1 MSIPNRLAHLIV
13 WWALAPAKCSLEMMW
28 NASTSPW
35 KKVKFHFAMAYTH
48 RHKQIS
54 TIPFNSVNP
63 IPLSSA
69 SNSLRSCLLYLGFQQ
84 SLRIS
89 QTFSPFLPI
98 FPPHLLSFL
107 CFSLSLNFYI
117 SIHFLHIWEL
127 WTTVS
132 TALPRFP
139 HFIRC
144 MQRRCHEIRFPCHG
158 YGSCWSCQGQVHPR
172 SKLCNLGVV
181 NNERRDASN
190 MRGSQLRSPNMP
202 KQVLGQTSKRPVAGV
217 CMTSIRPIRSWCK
230 TNRQTV
236 ASLLILKQS
245 QASGFSLSKCSAI
258 IFDPFCL
265 WSLVCAL
272 SRLWKTPWWDDM
284 LSFPGKLQG
293 SCDPKI
299 ANNNKPDLIP
309 TTQSVDGCFTL
320 LHIASPFVWDGFL
333 PIWINLVLPASFFKC
348 FCLVMTSLPHW
359 WRT

>member
-1 MSIPNRLAHLIV
+1 MLFSGCGAKASQNFIKVDTKPYKTILNHTKSTPCRPQTV
-13 WWALAPAKCSLEMMW
+13 WRTWLFDEPCCCNLSFGSCQMLTWNDMKRF

-69 SNSLRSCLLYLGFQQ
+69 SNALRSCLLYLGFQQ

-107 CFSLSLNFYI
+107 CFSRFLSFYI
-117 SIHFLHIWEL
+117 SIHFLHIWEF

-139 HFIRC
+139 RPIRC
-144 MQRRCHEIRFPCHG
+144 MQRRCHEYERLTAAESEYAKASPG
-158 YGSCWSCQGQVHPR
+158 
-172 SKLCNLGVV
+172 LG
-181 NNERRDASN
+181 
-190 MRGSQLRSPNMP
+190 
-202 KQVLGQTSKRPVAGV
+202 
-217 CMTSIRPIRSWCK
+217 IRSWCK
-230 TNRQTV
+230 TNKQTV

-245 QASGFSLSKCSAI
+245 QASGFSLSKCSAV

-284 LSFPGKLQG
+284 LSFFSKLQG

-309 TTQSVDGCFTL
+309 TFRLLNLLTDASHCFTL
-320 LHIASPFVWDGFL
+320 LHHLFEMVSFQFGS
-333 PIWINLVLPASFFKC
+333 IWSSLHHSSSAFAWSWQVCRIDEGRNLA
-348 FCLVMTSLPHW
+348 T
-359 WRT
+359 WRQQL